1 MSSQGAGVWHR
12 HHRDLLPQRVYRSS
26 QNRCFRF
33 PGSQHL
39 DHSCCCVFQHCYLGR
54 GLRDHFVSGMIPP
67 LLSVTGLHKQFEE
80 HAVLCGVDLMVPR
93 GSIVCL
99 LGRSGAGKSVLL
111 KCLAGLLKPDSGEI
125 RFEGQTGKDFRKQCG
140 YLFQANALFDSLTAF
155 ENVALPLEQTT
166 HLRVSEIKEAVVSAL
181 KNLGLEKF
189 AGYFPAQLSGG
200 MQKRLA
206 LARVLVTRPGVVL
219 FDEPTAGL
227 DPLASNAV
235 FSMIKE
241 YREQFDFTALVVTH
255 DVAPAL
261 AAGDRLAL
269 LENGRIQFEG
279 TPAEFA
285 GSDDAVVRSFANSNR
300 EWTRTKTANGQE

>member
-1 MSSQGAGVWHR
+1 
-12 HHRDLLPQRVYRSS
+12 
-26 QNRCFRF
+26 
-33 PGSQHL
+33 
-39 DHSCCCVFQHCYLGR
+39 
-54 GLRDHFVSGMIPP
+54 MIAP
-67 LLSVTGLHKQFEE
+67 LLSVTGLHKQFEQ
-80 HAVLCGVDLMVPR
+80 HAVLCGVDLVVSR

-99 LGRSGAGKSVLL
+99 VGRSGAGKSVLL
-111 KCLAGLLKPDSGEI
+111 KCLAGLLKPDAGEI
-125 RFEGQTGKDFRKQCG
+125 RLEGQTGKDFRKQCG

-166 HLRVSEIKEAVVSAL
+166 RLRASEIKEAVMSAL
-181 KNLGLEKF
+181 QNLGLEKF
-189 AGYFPAQLSGG
+189 ANYFPAQLSGG

-206 LARVLVTRPGVVL
+206 LARVLVTRPAMVL

-269 LENGRIQFEG
+269 LENGRIQFAG
-279 TPAEFA
+279 TPAEFVA
-285 GSDDAVVRSFANSNR
+285 SDDSVVRSFVNRDR
-300 EWTRTKTANGQE
+300 EWTRIEPRMDTNGRE